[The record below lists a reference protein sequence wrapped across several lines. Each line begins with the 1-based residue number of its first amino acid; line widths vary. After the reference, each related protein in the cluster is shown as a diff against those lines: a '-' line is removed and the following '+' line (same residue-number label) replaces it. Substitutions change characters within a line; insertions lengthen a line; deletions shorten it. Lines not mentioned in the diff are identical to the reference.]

1 MFASFLPLYLC
12 FFPFNYFLLLHF
24 AGKARVKSV
33 DKINAGGNGQF
44 NDDRSVLVN
53 RVLSANRN
61 KAKAL
66 HNVIFELQQHIE
78 TLTQEN
84 KDLKKAARL
93 QDRELK
99 RLDNAEAEL
108 PSLIKKHHEELRVLQ
123 QKFRKQKEVRNS
135 FYLFLLVLGGPNSI
149 VYLFMIMWSGQAAS
163 LLMPTTTNRSV
174 ELIIFQLFD

>member
-66 HNVIFELQQHIE
+66 HNVIFELQHPVSNAAE
-78 TLTQEN
+78 DSATL
-84 KDLKKAARL
+84 L
-93 QDRELK
+93 
-99 RLDNAEAEL
+99 
-108 PSLIKKHHEELRVLQ
+108 
-123 QKFRKQKEVRNS
+123 
-135 FYLFLLVLGGPNSI
+135 
-149 VYLFMIMWSGQAAS
+149 
-163 LLMPTTTNRSV
+163 
-174 ELIIFQLFD
+174 